1 MTITTLLNHLMKLE
15 LMMERLYKHFE
26 KLFVFESEAV
36 SLFQALSNEE
46 KAHADMISYQLRL
59 VRNNRGIFNDVS
71 YDLAALNS
79 LMAQINGILTAKRPP
94 TLHEAISFSITAERS
109 ASEFHRKTALAE
121 SNPEVGE
128 HIRNLGAYD
137 EAHDEQL
144 VAFAKKLGIYE
155 ERPA

>member
-1 MTITTLLNHLMKLE
+1 MNITTILNHLMKLE

-26 KLFVFESEAV
+26 KLFVYESKAV
-36 SLFQALSNEE
+36 TLFQALSVEE

-59 VRNNRGIFNDVS
+59 VRNNMNIFNDIS
-71 YDLAALNS
+71 YDIAPLNS
-79 LMAQINGILTAKRPP
+79 LLTQIDGILTAKRPP
-94 TLHEAISFSITAERS
+94 TLREAISFSITAERS
-109 ASEFHRKTALAE
+109 ASEFHRKTAIAE